1 MWVRPPAKDIEA
13 VQKILGEP
21 IAVGLT
27 DRAWRARTQLLV
39 VSLVA
44 IGVVWFKLR
53 VDTQATVFGFSLTG
67 LTDRAVHDALG
78 LAVAYLLVH
87 FIWMAW
93 ESFAE
98 WRLRLTG
105 TRVAFVTAGIF
116 GNEEADYPRD
126 PRQSTLANWWG
137 QSAPRV
143 GNLSKGVGPLI
154 DMLAA
159 QEAAIREACLTGNP
173 INVDNATA
181 LLGQVRQAANELKGA
196 IESMG
201 KTLRSL
207 RIPASLDRFDQAY
220 RHFLTSQ
227 NVRWLLL
234 DALLPIGMAILA
246 LILLWPLC

>member
-1 MWVRPPAKDIEA
+1 
-13 VQKILGEP
+13 
-21 IAVGLT
+21 
-27 DRAWRARTQLLV
+27 
-39 VSLVA
+39 
-44 IGVVWFKLR
+44 
-53 VDTQATVFGFSLTG
+53 
-67 LTDRAVHDALG
+67 
-78 LAVAYLLVH
+78 
-87 FIWMAW
+87 
-93 ESFAE
+93 
-98 WRLRLTG
+98 
-105 TRVAFVTAGIF
+105 
-116 GNEEADYPRD
+116 
-126 PRQSTLANWWG
+126 
-137 QSAPRV
+137 
-143 GNLSKGVGPLI
+143 
-154 DMLAA
+154 MLAA